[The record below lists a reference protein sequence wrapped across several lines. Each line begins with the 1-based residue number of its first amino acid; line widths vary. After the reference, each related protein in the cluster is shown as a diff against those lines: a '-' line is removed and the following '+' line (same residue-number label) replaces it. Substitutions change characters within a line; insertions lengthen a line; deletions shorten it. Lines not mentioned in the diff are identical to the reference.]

1 MRSPSPFDNDSD
13 ANESFEVLHTVVV
26 TLVHLIFSGP
36 IGPADEDDVVQET
49 SIKVWVYWKT
59 RPIFNPWAFVRR
71 VVYTVIIDMQRR
83 FKPSLFQE
91 WPRDEFGEI
100 NELALLAHDPSLQE
114 DPEWIAVQEESYDE
128 TLNRMADAIAE
139 LHRCQQNAA
148 ICTLKARVDEW
159 SRMAAA
165 LEARGVS
172 ADLEWPDD
180 QVEKK
185 RLQASFSPAR
195 RNIVR
200 YLSEGFSRMDDCNQA
215 GGDYL

>member
-1 MRSPSPFDNDSD
+1 MPIAGMRGLSPFDNDSA
-13 ANESFEVLHTVVV
+13 ANESFEALHTVVV
-26 TLVHLIFSGP
+26 TLVHLIFSDT

-49 SIKVWVYWKT
+49 SIKVWIYWKT
-59 RPIFNPWAFVRR
+59 RPIFNPRAFIRR

-91 WPRDEFGEI
+91 WPRDESGEI
-100 NELALLAHDPSLQE
+100 NEFALLAHDPLRQE
-114 DPEWIAVQEESYDE
+114 NPELIVMQEESYDE
-128 TLNRMADAIAE
+128 TLNQVADAIAE
-139 LHRCQQNAA
+139 LHSRQQNAA

-180 QVEKK
+180 PAEKK
-185 RLQASFSPAR
+185 CLQASFSAAR

-200 YLSEGFSRMDDCNQA
+200 RINEELSQSKRP
-215 GGDYL
+215 

>member
-1 MRSPSPFDNDSD
+1 MTTSGMRGPSSCDNDSD
-13 ANESFEVLHTVVV
+13 ANESFEALYTVVV
-26 TLVHLIFSGP
+26 TLVHLIFSDT

-49 SIKVWVYWKT
+49 SIKVWAYWKT

-83 FKPSLFQE
+83 FKPRLFQE

-100 NELALLAHDPSLQE
+100 NELTLFAHDPLQQE
-114 DPEWIAVQEESYDE
+114 DPEWITMQEESYDE
-128 TLNRMADAIAE
+128 TLNRVANAIAA
-139 LHRCQQNAA
+139 LHRRQQNAA

-165 LEARGVS
+165 LEARGVR

-180 QVEKK
+180 PAEKK
-185 RLQASFSPAR
+185 LLYASFSAAR
-195 RNIVR
+195 RNIVQ
-200 YLSEGFSRMDDCNQA
+200 YINEELSRFE
-215 GGDYL
+215 

>member
-1 MRSPSPFDNDSD
+1 MRGPSPFDNDSV
-13 ANESFEVLHTVVV
+13 ANESFEALYTIVV
-26 TLVHLIFSGP
+26 TLVHLIFSDT
-36 IGPADEDDVVQET
+36 IGPADKDDVVQET

-91 WPRDEFGEI
+91 WPQDEFGEI
-100 NELALLAHDPSLQE
+100 NELALLAHDPLQQE
-114 DPEWIAVQEESYDE
+114 DPECVVMQEESYNE
-128 TLNRMADAIAE
+128 TLNQLADAIAE
-139 LHRCQQNAA
+139 LHKHQQNAA

-165 LEARGVS
+165 LEARGIN
-172 ADLEWPDD
+172 ADLEWPDNP
-180 QVEKK
+180 VEKQ
-185 RLQASFSPAR
+185 RLRASFSPAR

-200 YLSEGFSRMDDCNQA
+200 HISEEFSR
-215 GGDYL
+215 YKRP